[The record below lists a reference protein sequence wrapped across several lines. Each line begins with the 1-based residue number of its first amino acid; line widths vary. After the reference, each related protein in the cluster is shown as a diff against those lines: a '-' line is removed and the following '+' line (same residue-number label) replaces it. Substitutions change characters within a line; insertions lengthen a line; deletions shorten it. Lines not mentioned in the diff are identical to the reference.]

1 LYRSLILQAEVM
13 RQHNDEPTLPSGL
26 PGSAAYLGPT
36 EETTGLY
43 VFGRWQLT
51 RRLFLGARY
60 DWLGATAE
68 AERDLSAV
76 SGYLQFFP
84 SEFSKVVLGY
94 EHLRPDVGDRMNR
107 LLLQMT
113 IAIGPHRPHPF

>member
-1 LYRSLILQAEVM
+1 M
-13 RQHNDEPTLPSGL
+13 RQHNDQPALPSGL
-26 PGSAAYLGPT
+26 PAGGVYLGPT

-43 VFGRWQLT
+43 AFSRWQLS

-60 DWLGATAE
+60 DWLEATTE
-68 AERDLSAV
+68 AERDFSAI

-84 SEFSKVVLGY
+84 SEFSKIVLGY
-94 EHLRPDVGDRMNR
+94 EHLRPDVGDRVNR
-107 LLLQMT
+107 LLAQMT